1 MPKFSREQFEVTQY
15 LGNQVGQ
22 ANKFMRDI
30 SCMSQ
35 EWRLIRSYLEI
46 VKNIS
51 LKEGLKKQDEED
63 LKTLTDIAE
72 KIGQADWQMDIISH
86 LSMKVGKVY
95 KQHDGYGPIP

>member
-1 MPKFSREQFEVTQY
+1 MKFSKDQFEVTQY

-22 ANKFMRDI
+22 ANKFMRSI

-46 VKNIS
+46 VDILS
-51 LKEGLKKQDEED
+51 LEDGQSKQDEKD
-63 LKTLTDIAE
+63 IKLLKDITE

-86 LSMKVGKVY
+86 LSMKVGRVY
-95 KQHDGYGPIP
+95 KQHDATL